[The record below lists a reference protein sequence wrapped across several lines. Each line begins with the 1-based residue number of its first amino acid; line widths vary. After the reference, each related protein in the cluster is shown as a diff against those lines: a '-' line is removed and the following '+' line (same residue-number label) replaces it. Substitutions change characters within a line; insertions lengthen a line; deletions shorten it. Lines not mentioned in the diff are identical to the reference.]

1 MMPGKGL
8 DSIVVKLSFW
18 RSACS
23 IWTGSFV
30 KSTHEQ
36 HERMHVCSIS
46 YIYMYMYMYMYI
58 EKHKLLWKNQKKIIN
73 DACIYI
79 YILYT
84 QQYKAEFIAG
94 IKIID
99 ESTFLVRLHYVL
111 KYFVWP
117 SHNHTNSCIMMQN
130 LLNQT
135 FHHSTPMVSRSLSL
149 YMYIYIYI
157 CVMCIDIYIYIY
169 CAKYCK

>member
-1 MMPGKGL
+1 
-8 DSIVVKLSFW
+8 VK
-18 RSACS
+18 
-23 IWTGSFV
+23 
-30 KSTHEQ
+30 KS
-36 HERMHVCSIS
+36 
-46 YIYMYMYMYMYI
+46 
-58 EKHKLLWKNQKKIIN
+58 KKNIN
-73 DACIYI
+73 DACI

-130 LLNQT
+130 LVNQT

-149 YMYIYIYI
+149 SICIYIYI
-157 CVMCIDIYIYIY
+157 CVMCIDIYIVLNIVSNTLSHDSAIQEADEIRGNLLRWLGNGGGHFGCYANGAMETGILIY
-169 CAKYCK
+169 PDVPIQSSNCLRMFNV